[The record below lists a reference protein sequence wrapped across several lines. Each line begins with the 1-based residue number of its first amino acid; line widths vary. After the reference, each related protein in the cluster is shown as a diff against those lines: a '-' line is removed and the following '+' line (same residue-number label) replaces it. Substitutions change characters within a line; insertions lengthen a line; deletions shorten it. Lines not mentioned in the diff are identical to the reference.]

1 MTLKFVAISGSI
13 DKKSYNTKLLMFM
26 ANHFRQIADIEIL
39 DISQVPI
46 FNESEDLSESDFLQY
61 LNAKIAGSDGVI
73 LATPEHDHTTTP
85 AMKSILEWMSYKLH
99 PFVGKPV
106 LLVGAS
112 WTNQGSSRAQLD
124 LKQVLESP
132 GVNAVV
138 MPGDEFLLGNSIEN
152 LPDEGGL
159 RDPKTVEFLTTVFTK
174 FVSWVKVMQAM
185 KGEGSGAGAG
195 TGVGASPAT
204 ADSFESEDLAAS
216 QPIDTTIEGVDMKA
230 DDWVEQAA
238 EKTQA
243 AHGSDY
249 VMLDRGVLSVDQLN
263 WFLNT
268 MPMELTYADDNNQ
281 FLYYNHTAPGSQM
294 LAPRDPSQ
302 AGDAMVDVH
311 PSRAI
316 PGVKRV
322 IHALRRGTD
331 LVLMAV
337 PGNKVNQ
344 KYIMHCYKAM
354 RDSDGRYR
362 GVNEWV
368 LDVWPIVADYL
379 KRTGQMLVTA
389 DGRIVSPENAG
400 AASVPGGVGAGNS
413 AADADAGSSAS
424 KHGSDAASSPAGSAS
439 IPAASGSASGSAS
452 ADAGSSASK
461 H

>member
-1 MTLKFVAISGSI
+1 M
-13 DKKSYNTKLLMFM
+13 
-26 ANHFRQIADIEIL
+26 
-39 DISQVPI
+39 
-46 FNESEDLSESDFLQY
+46 
-61 LNAKIAGSDGVI
+61 
-73 LATPEHDHTTTP
+73 
-85 AMKSILEWMSYKLH
+85 
-99 PFVGKPV
+99 
-106 LLVGAS
+106 
-112 WTNQGSSRAQLD
+112 
-124 LKQVLESP
+124 
-132 GVNAVV
+132 
-138 MPGDEFLLGNSIEN
+138 
-152 LPDEGGL
+152 
-159 RDPKTVEFLTTVFTK
+159 
-174 FVSWVKVMQAM
+174 
-185 KGEGSGAGAG
+185 
-195 TGVGASPAT
+195 
-204 ADSFESEDLAAS
+204 
-216 QPIDTTIEGVDMKA
+216 
-230 DDWVEQAA
+230 
-238 EKTQA
+238 
-243 AHGSDY
+243 
-249 VMLDRGVLSVDQLN
+249 
-263 WFLNT
+263 
-268 MPMELTYADDNNQ
+268 
-281 FLYYNHTAPGSQM
+281 
-294 LAPRDPSQ
+294 
-302 AGDAMVDVH
+302 
-311 PSRAI
+311 
-316 PGVKRV
+316 